1 MPPLI
6 HTKQQETKKK
16 LLGFITKKNGINF
29 DNIWCKLACEQTS
42 PLLRRGTS
50 VHRLGVSNHSKC

>member
-6 HTKQQETKKK
+6 HTKQQEKIKK

-29 DNIWCKLACEQTS
+29 NNIWCKLARGQTS
-42 PLLRRGTS
+42 PLLREGD
-50 VHRLGVSNHSKC
+50 V